1 MRAERKLERVEI
13 LKRVSVLLVVG
24 FLFSFFGLSLSSGG
38 REKAPHTTG
47 KEIGMA
53 VEFMDHAACAYVAR
67 DKGWFAEEGLT
78 LSAYESYVTGM
89 ALAAALARGDIQ
101 VAYICLVPAIN
112 AYANAKVP
120 LKIIAGTHRYGYGL
134 VVNSEKIQLI
144 QDLEKPGI
152 RIGCVREGGAVDV
165 LLHKVI
171 DKYGLDEA
179 VVLRRIKRMNP
190 PKQGLAIKM
199 GQLDAAFL
207 PEHWATMAENFGFS
221 MLLTTR
227 DVWPEMQG
235 SVLVVKEELI
245 RDDPQIVRRL
255 VKVTQKATD
264 WVNERPIEAAAIM
277 ARQMSV
283 TGEQVFPRKA
293 AELAARLEIT
303 PQVLLRSMAR
313 LDYTT
318 CISPST
324 VQQAIDY
331 IHHLGYI
338 KKAFRAKQILD
349 LRFLK

>member
-1 MRAERKLERVEI
+1 MGI
-13 LKRVSVLLVVG
+13 LKRVLV
-24 FLFSFFGLSLSSGG
+24 FLFVALLFGVSLSSEG
-38 REKAPHTTG
+38 REKARHTQM

-67 DKGWFAEEGLT
+67 DKGWFAKEGLT

-134 VVNSEKIQLI
+134 VVNPEKIRLI

-152 RIGCVREGGAVDV
+152 RIGSVREGGAVDV

-171 DKYGLDEA
+171 DHYRLDA
-179 VVLRRIKRMNP
+179 GRILQSVRRMNP
-190 PKQGLAIKM
+190 PKQILAIKT

-207 PEHWATMAENFGFS
+207 PEQWATVAEYFGFS
-221 MLLTTR
+221 MVLTAR
-227 DVWPEMQG
+227 DVWPQMQG
-235 SVLVVKEELI
+235 SVLAVKQELI
-245 RDDPQIVRRL
+245 RDGPEIARGL

-264 WVNERPIEAAAIM
+264 WVNERPSEAAAIM

-283 TGEQVFPRKA
+283 TEEQVFPLKA
-293 AELAARLEIT
+293 GKVAARLEIT

-318 CISPST
+318 CIDQRT
-324 VQQAIDY
+324 VQETIDY
-331 IHHLGYI
+331 LYHLGYI
-338 KKAFRAKQILD
+338 KKVFKAEQILD
-349 LRFLK
+349 LRFLR